1 MEDQQVL
8 VVQQDIAELKE
19 LQVAVV
25 ILVTPELRVQGAQQ
39 GQVVQLVM
47 QGLLAVMVR

>member
-1 MEDQQVL
+1 M
-8 VVQQDIAELKE
+8 QQDIAELKE

-25 ILVTPELRVQGAQQ
+25 ILVTLELRVQGAQQ
-39 GQVVQLVM
+39 GQVVQQVT